1 MPDNGFNSFSKTG
14 HNQNSSNS
22 KPKVFTTMGN
32 TVEEKEK
39 NQQSWVNIYRADI
52 VMIDIETEASTI
64 LSSGLRPVGIALAN
78 DGEHIVFTSCLGEE
92 KKNTQQNVFDLW
104 ISPLKTK
111 ERHGEQ
117 QCIAERIRMNYGMSF
132 SWSHNDQSIYY
143 STTGPLSDGSL
154 WLVDLASSNQ
164 KRLYEQK
171 DISFGRDYEGPFPM
185 SNGAILMVAN
195 GDLWCYF
202 SLTGHIEKFT
212 LPRERKVTAIL
223 PEGNQ
228 SGTNVIVQTSDP
240 AEALDGFW
248 RVNYTTG
255 ETEKI
260 VEEFGRHL
268 PWYGG
273 GAVCGKSDNVDMIIY
288 WTQAADQPPAIRV
301 FDIASKTGSCI
312 VEFTKLQTKVELG
325 STQLITWT
333 KGGNKRRGALLLPK
347 NREGQVP
354 AIMRVYGGSMQS
366 QNVRFF
372 GLSPSAADNH
382 QLFASH
388 GYAVFL
394 PDLPMAQD
402 HEPASE
408 ITDGIESA
416 FNALAEHPDID
427 SDRIGIIGHS
437 FGGYSTLIA
446 ITRLQRFKAAVVSAG
461 IGNLI
466 SLYTDFD
473 YDNFYHNYGLIED
486 GQVNM
491 GATLWENRDRYIR
504 NSPLFDFH
512 KIKTPV
518 LVVQGTRD
526 NLCRNEAGPIFS
538 SLKRLDKTAELVLY
552 DEGHWQ
558 GTWQK
563 ENLQDYYDRVLSWFD
578 KYL

>member
-1 MPDNGFNSFSKTG
+1 MLLKSDSSWQEYGHLNGTILAFFADIDGAARLCLWFALNRNLNIISDIIARPFFGFEKPIWTKDGGSVIIKSMPDNGFNSFSKTG

-64 LSSGLRPVGIALAN
+64 LSSGLRPVGMALAN

-260 VEEFGRHL
+260 VE
-268 PWYGG
+268 
-273 GAVCGKSDNVDMIIY
+273 D
-288 WTQAADQPPAIRV
+288 
-301 FDIASKTGSCI
+301 
-312 VEFTKLQTKVELG
+312 
-325 STQLITWT
+325 
-333 KGGNKRRGALLLPK
+333 
-347 NREGQVP
+347 
-354 AIMRVYGGSMQS
+354 
-366 QNVRFF
+366 
-372 GLSPSAADNH
+372 
-382 QLFASH
+382 
-388 GYAVFL
+388 
-394 PDLPMAQD
+394 
-402 HEPASE
+402 
-408 ITDGIESA
+408 
-416 FNALAEHPDID
+416 
-427 SDRIGIIGHS
+427 
-437 FGGYSTLIA
+437 
-446 ITRLQRFKAAVVSAG
+446 
-461 IGNLI
+461 
-466 SLYTDFD
+466 
-473 YDNFYHNYGLIED
+473 
-486 GQVNM
+486 
-491 GATLWENRDRYIR
+491 
-504 NSPLFDFH
+504 
-512 KIKTPV
+512 
-518 LVVQGTRD
+518 
-526 NLCRNEAGPIFS
+526 
-538 SLKRLDKTAELVLY
+538 
-552 DEGHWQ
+552 
-558 GTWQK
+558 
-563 ENLQDYYDRVLSWFD
+563 
-578 KYL
+578 